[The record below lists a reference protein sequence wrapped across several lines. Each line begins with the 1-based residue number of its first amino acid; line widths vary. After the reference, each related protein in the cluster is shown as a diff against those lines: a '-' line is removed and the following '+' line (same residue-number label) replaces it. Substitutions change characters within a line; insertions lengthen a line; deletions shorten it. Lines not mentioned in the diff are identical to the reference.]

1 MKAGTDA
8 MKRFEEIKNEFNGG
22 KYKNTVGYNA
32 IADLIQMVYLLIKR
46 SGNDI
51 LCEIESLKYKNEG
64 LCRQVDNY
72 RYFPERI
79 KDEIYKLEDFINTF
93 KFIGN
98 TECYAYK
105 VAMEKLNLLKQ
116 IYYKC

>member
-1 MKAGTDA
+1 MLTINYED
-8 MKRFEEIKNEFNGG
+8 IK
-22 KYKNTVGYNA
+22 
-32 IADLIQMVYLLIKR
+32 DLIQMIDLLTKR
-46 SGNDI
+46 SENDI
-51 LCEIESLKYKNEG
+51 LYEIESLKYKNEG
-64 LCRQVDNY
+64 LCRQVELY

-93 KFIGN
+93 KFIDN

-116 IYYKC
+116 IYYKY